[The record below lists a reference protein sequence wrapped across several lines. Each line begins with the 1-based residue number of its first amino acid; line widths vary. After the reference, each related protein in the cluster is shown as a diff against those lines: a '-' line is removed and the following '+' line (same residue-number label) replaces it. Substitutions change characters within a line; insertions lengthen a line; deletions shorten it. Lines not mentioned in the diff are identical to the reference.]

1 MVEAG
6 QRDLLH
12 VVAAHG
18 PSTGFPRGLDGR
30 QQQADERS
38 DDGDHHQKLDEGK
51 AGGPRS
57 MCGTSV
63 HDGLPL

>member
-1 MVEAG
+1 MVQKRKAYLLKVVLAG
-6 QRDLLH
+6 SDSARL
-12 VVAAHG
+12 
-18 PSTGFPRGLDGR
+18 SRGLHGR
-30 QQQADERS
+30 QEQANQRS